1 MVCRPVAAVVNNQRK
16 MANFKEEVA
25 KIKAFV
31 FDVDGVFTDCKI
43 MITQQG
49 QFLREYNV
57 RDGLA
62 VVRARKKGYHVA
74 VISGGKGDQLVDRMT
89 ALGIEYIYTGSD
101 HKTEPLADFVNRTG
115 LDYDEIVYMG
125 DDYPDLAPMRMV
137 RLCVAPA
144 DAADDV
150 RAAAHYV
157 SAFKGGQ
164 GCVRDII
171 EQVLR
176 ARGDW
181 YIVE

>member
-1 MVCRPVAAVVNNQRK
+1 M
-16 MANFKEEVA
+16 
-25 KIKAFV
+25 
-31 FDVDGVFTDCKI
+31 FDVDGVFTDGRI
-43 MITQQG
+43 LITPAG
-49 QFLREYNV
+49 EFLREYNV

-62 VVRARKKGYHVA
+62 VVRARKKGYHVG
-74 VISGGKGDQLVDRMT
+74 VISGGRGDQLVDRMT
-89 ALGIEYIYTGSD
+89 ALGIEFIYTGTD
-101 HKTEPLADFVNRTG
+101 HKTVPLADFVERTG
-115 LDYDEIVYMG
+115 LSYEDIAYMG
-125 DDYPDLAPMRMV
+125 DDYPDLIPMSMV
-137 RLCVAPA
+137 RLAVAPA

-181 YIVE
+181 YTV